1 MQTKTTKFV
10 QVAASVA
17 VLAAAFALPGT
28 AEARSRHHHRAMHH
42 AHYRY
47 VHHHHRAYAAH
58 PLTVRR
64 RYYREPVVAADPFHG
79 PAAII
84 TAPVAIAGMIVS
96 LPFRAVA
103 AVFPP
108 RANDPRVIVGAP
120 VYAAG
125 QLAQL
130 PFYAVNS
137 AFGVPPSYPPGYY
150 Y

>member
-1 MQTKTTKFV
+1 MQTKISKLV
-10 QVAASVA
+10 QVAASA
-17 VLAAAFALPGT
+17 AIFAGALALPAAAQAQ
-28 AEARSRHHHRAMHH
+28 SRHHHRAVHH
-42 AHYRY
+42 AHYR
-47 VHHHHRAYAAH
+47 HAAHHRYAH

-64 RYYREPVVAADPFHG
+64 QYTRAPVVAADPFHG

-84 TAPVAIAGMIVS
+84 TGPVALAGMIVS
-96 LPFRAVA
+96 LPFRAVGA
-103 AVFPP
+103 IFPP
-108 RANDPRVIVGAP
+108 TANDPRVIVGAP

-137 AFGVPPSYPPGYY
+137 AFGVPVPPPGAYY